1 MSKPVVVICSSASFY
16 EHVNNLKSQLETK
29 GIAVVVP
36 ETARKMAESDDYN
49 IAHYKTWFKDN
60 ADYHKK
66 AGLMRTHFDEIAH
79 GDMLLVVNDEKH
91 GKPGYIGPNVLMEMS
106 LAWYLHKPIY
116 VLYDLPADS
125 PFEEE
130 LRGMQTIQLDG
141 KIEQLPD
148 LIPSLPMQNK
158 PKG

>member
-1 MSKPVVVICSSASFY
+1 MSKPTVVICSSAAFY
-16 EHVNNLKSQLETK
+16 EHVNSLKNQLEAK
-29 GIAVVVP
+29 GLTVVVP
-36 ETARKMAESDDYN
+36 KTARKMAENSDYDVS
-49 IAHYKTWFKDN
+49 HYKTWFANN

-66 AGLMRTHFDEIAH
+66 ADFMRTHFDEIAN
-79 GDMLLVVNDEKH
+79 GDMVLVVNDEKH

-130 LRGMQTIQLDG
+130 LKGMQTMQLDG

-148 LIPSLPMQNK
+148 LIPSSPTQN
-158 PKG
+158 